1 MNITTRRHP
10 RTLQAAF
17 GPYTS
22 HQIAEPAPHSRV
34 ANIIYTVVCFASL
47 AVVGV
52 LLAIR
57 G

>member
-1 MNITTRRHP
+1 MVSTRRYP
-10 RTLQAAF
+10 RTLEQAF

-34 ANIIYTVVCFASL
+34 ANIIYTVVCFASM
-47 AVVGV
+47 AIVGV
-52 LLAIR
+52 LLAWR